1 MTKSLPIILYSII
14 QKCKFTIKVY
24 IAIIIIPIILKLCQH
39 NWEKPNKDQRSH
51 IVGTIGKK
59 ASEFVFIQITEF

>member
-1 MTKSLPIILYSII
+1 MLIHNKS
-14 QKCKFTIKVY
+14 V
-24 IAIIIIPIILKLCQH
+24 AIIIIPIILKLCQH

-59 ASEFVFIQITEF
+59 ASEFVFIQITLSFRSGK